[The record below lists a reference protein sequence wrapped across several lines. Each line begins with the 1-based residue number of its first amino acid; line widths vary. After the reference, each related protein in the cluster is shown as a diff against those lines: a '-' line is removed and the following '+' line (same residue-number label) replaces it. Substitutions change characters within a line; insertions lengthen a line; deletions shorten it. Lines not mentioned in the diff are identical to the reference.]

1 MPLAIIRHGQ
11 SKWNLENRFT
21 GWIDVDLSEEGI
33 SEAKLAANELL
44 SSGIQFDVAYTSV
57 LKRAI
62 RTLWVIMDDMDLMWI
77 PVNRSWRVN
86 ERHHGDLI
94 GLNKVETAE
103 KYGIEQVQMW
113 RRSYTV
119 RPEEL
124 KPDDPRS
131 FESDRRYKGLNIP
144 RTESLKDTLD
154 RVIPV
159 WNEAIKKDLEA
170 GKNVLLVAHGN
181 SCRALIKFLDNMND
195 EEINEFNIPTGIP
208 LIYEF
213 DNDLNPINHYYLGD
227 PEDIAKRTN
236 AVANQAKKQN

>member
-21 GWIDVDLSEEGI
+21 GWTDVDLSDEGT
-33 SEAKLAANELL
+33 SEAKLAAVELIK
-44 SSGIQFDVAYTSV
+44 SGLQFDVAYTSV

-62 RTLWVIMDDMDLMWI
+62 RTLWIIMDEMDLMWL
-77 PVNRSWRVN
+77 PVNRTWRLN
-86 ERHHGDLI
+86 ERHYGDLI
-94 GLNKVETAE
+94 GLNKIETAE
-103 KYGIEQVQMW
+103 KYGIEQVQTW

-119 RPEEL
+119 RPGEL

-131 FESDRRYKGLNIP
+131 FESDRRYSGLKIP
-144 RTESLKDTLD
+144 RTESLKDTLE
-154 RVIPV
+154 RVIPIWGESV
-159 WNEAIKKDLEA
+159 KNELKS

-181 SCRALIKFLDNMND
+181 SCRALVKYIDNLSD
-195 EEINEFNIPTGIP
+195 EEINKFNIPTGIP

-213 DNDLNPINHYYLGD
+213 DQDVKPLNHYYLGD
-227 PEDIAKRTN
+227 PEEITKRTN

>member
-1 MPLAIIRHGQ
+1 MSLAIIRHGQ

-21 GWIDVDLSEEGI
+21 GWTDVDLSDEGT
-33 SEAKLAANELL
+33 SEAKLAAVELIK
-44 SSGIQFDVAYTSV
+44 SGLQFDVAYTSV

-62 RTLWVIMDDMDLMWI
+62 RTLWIIMDEMDLMWL
-77 PVNRSWRVN
+77 PVNRTWRLN
-86 ERHHGDLI
+86 ERHYGDLI
-94 GLNKVETAE
+94 GLNKIETAE
-103 KYGIEQVQMW
+103 KYGIEQVQTW

-119 RPEEL
+119 RPGEL

-131 FESDRRYKGLNIP
+131 FESDRRYSGLKIP
-144 RTESLKDTLD
+144 RTESLKDTLE
-154 RVIPV
+154 RVIPIWGESV
-159 WNEAIKKDLEA
+159 KNELKS

-181 SCRALIKFLDNMND
+181 SCRALVKYIDNLSD

-213 DNDLNPINHYYLGD
+213 DQDVKPLNHYYLGD
-227 PEDIAKRTN
+227 PEEITKRTN

>member
-1 MPLAIIRHGQ
+1 MPLAIVRHGQ

-21 GWIDVDLSEEGI
+21 GWIDVDLSEEGV

-62 RTLWVIMDDMDLMWI
+62 RTLWVIMDDMDLMWL
-77 PVNRSWRVN
+77 PVNRSWRLN
-86 ERHHGDLI
+86 ERHYGDLI

-119 RPEEL
+119 RPDEL
-124 KPDDPRS
+124 NPDDPRS

-144 RTESLKDTLD
+144 RTESLKDTLE

-159 WNEAIKKDLEA
+159 WEKSIKKDLEV

-181 SCRALIKFLDNMND
+181 SCRALVKFIDNMSD

-213 DNDLNPINHYYLGD
+213 DNDLQPMNHYYLGD
-227 PEDIAKRTN
+227 PEDIANRTN
-236 AVANQAKKQN
+236 AVANQAKKKN